1 MRLNDRNDRAVCGSD
16 QGHPGT
22 GSIVNDPLQIVGAD
36 HAQIDRMLAELA
48 AVPAGAKR
56 TETAQAA
63 QAWLVEHR
71 QLETSIVY
79 AAAGIDEAGDEAI
92 AGAMLTLLG
101 TLEGDGFSTALSNV
115 RHALALH
122 AEQVEQRVL
131 PSLHA
136 RLGETDWLAAGD
148 ALVRA
153 KHPGGLGA
161 PA

>member
-1 MRLNDRNDRAVCGSD
+1 MGACGSD
-16 QGHPGT
+16 LGDGGI
-22 GSIVNDPLQIVGAD
+22 GSVVNDPLQIVGDD

-48 AVPAGAKR
+48 TMPSGAKR

-63 QAWLVEHR
+63 QAWLVAHR

-79 AAAGIDEAGDEAI
+79 AAAGIEDAYDEVVAE
-92 AGAMLTLLG
+92 AMLGLLAALD
-101 TLEGDGFSTALSNV
+101 TDQFSTALSHV

-122 AEQVEQRVL
+122 AEQVEHRVL
-131 PSLHA
+131 PGLHA